1 MVERVLKAGSR
12 AGRWGELGVAG
23 PAAGA
28 VAAHGGSCQ
37 AGQRPHTSGPHAACE
52 PGRPP
57 HRPPLPAGSR
67 AGGKRQL
74 AGWSEASRPPRT
86 PGLGTF
92 LRTGRAA
99 LALGGGGARQEGLRG
114 SGLHP
119 LPGSM
124 PRVPR
129 PAAVGGKQP
138 DLGTPLPG
146 PEALGGR
153 EAHPHLAAAA
163 SSLGGLVLKG
173 RACEGHVVRPG
184 WAGGG
189 WALAGRGRAQTQ
201 REGQGR
207 AGGWGARSG

>member
-1 MVERVLKAGSR
+1 MGTRGGATGCR
-12 AGRWGELGVAG
+12 GV
-23 PAAGA
+23 PAR
-28 VAAHGGSCQ
+28 GGSCQ
-37 AGQRPHTSGPHAACE
+37 AGQRPHTSGPCAAGE
-52 PGRPP
+52 PGQPP
-57 HRPPLPAGSR
+57 PRPPLPAGSHAR
-67 AGGKRQL
+67 GRRQL
-74 AGWSEASRPPRT
+74 AGWSKASRPPHT

-92 LRTGRAA
+92 LRTCPAA
-99 LALGGGGARQEGLRG
+99 LALGGGGVRQEGLRAQAAAPCLAARPG
-114 SGLHP
+114 CPGL
-119 LPGSM
+119 LRWGASS
-124 PRVPR
+124 
-129 PAAVGGKQP
+129 Q

-153 EAHPHLAAAA
+153 EARPHLAAAA